1 MNPPSCPSP
10 PPLIIKGG
18 EELPNIRGGGCHFFI
33 TLQFN
38 PIYCVF
44 VCVFVVEGGGGGDS
58 LYYFLD
64 LQSFQLVMQDSHSS
78 LYCTDTWYHLH
89 ISDPFW

>member
-1 MNPPSCPSP
+1 MNPPSCP

-18 EELPNIRGGGCHFFI
+18 EELPKIRGGGCHFFI

-44 VCVFVVEGGGGGDS
+44 VCVFVVEGGGGGGG
-58 LYYFLD
+58 
-64 LQSFQLVMQDSHSS
+64 
-78 LYCTDTWYHLH
+78 
-89 ISDPFW
+89 IPFINFWIFSIFI

>member
-1 MNPPSCPSP
+1 MNPPSCPP
-10 PPLIIKGG
+10 PPLLLKGG
-18 EELPNIRGGGCHFFI
+18 RNFQKFGGEVATFLLLCSSILFTVG
-33 TLQFN
+33 L
-38 PIYCVF
+38 CV
-44 VCVFVVEGGGGGDS
+44 CLWWKGGGDS

>member
-1 MNPPSCPSP
+1 MNPPSCPP

-18 EELPNIRGGGCHFFI
+18 EELPKIRGGGCHFFI

-44 VCVFVVEGGGGGDS
+44 VCVFVVEGGRGDS